1 MAEETEKTLTIKKD
15 TLWKSAVV
23 ILVILLA
30 ASLWTGGFG
39 LRGSTGS
46 AVQDT
51 GAQEQQGVVDLS
63 VFTENP
69 DLYPSLG
76 PKNADNVVIEFSD
89 FQCPFCAIVS
99 GLPSWIQTYQTQYG
113 DIINSAGKIQ
123 AMAEQGKLRFIYVP
137 MSFLGQESVYAAE
150 AAYCAHE
157 QGKFWEMHDAIFTA
171 HDGEENN
178 GKYSIA
184 NLKILAK
191 TIDGLDLGKFNTCL
205 DNGKYSDAVETVA
218 SQASTAASGTP
229 IFYVNGQKMSGSWT
243 QLSAALA

>member
-1 MAEETEKTLTIKKD
+1 MEEEKTITLKKD
-15 TLWKSAVV
+15 TLWKSFVIILFVLLVV
-23 ILVILLA
+23 SVF
-30 ASLWTGGFG
+30 TRGFG
-39 LRGSTGS
+39 IMSTGS
-46 AVQDT
+46 VVQDVNPDQ
-51 GAQEQQGVVDLS
+51 QEAVDLS
-63 VFTENP
+63 VFLDNP

-76 PKNADNVVIEFSD
+76 PENAKDVVIEFSD

-99 GLPSWIQTYQTQYG
+99 GLPSWLQTYQTQYA
-113 DIINSAGKIQ
+113 DLINSAGKIQ

-137 MSFLGQESVYAAE
+137 MSFLGEESVYAAE

-171 HDGEENN
+171 HDSKENN

-191 TIDGLDLGKFNTCL
+191 NIQGLDTSKFNKCL
-205 DNGKYSDAVETVA
+205 DDEKYATAVETTS

-229 IFYVNGQKMSGSWT
+229 TFYVNGEKMSGSWT

>member
-1 MAEETEKTLTIKKD
+1 MSDEKTLTIKKD

-23 ILVILLA
+23 ILILALA
-30 ASLWTGGFG
+30 VSLWTGGFG
-39 LRGSTGS
+39 LRGTGS
-46 AVQDT
+46 AVQNTGDT
-51 GAQEQQGVVDLS
+51 TQGAVDLS
-63 VFTENP
+63 VFTDNP

-76 PKNADNVVIEFSD
+76 PTDAENVVIEFSD

-99 GLPSWIQTYQTQYG
+99 GLPSWLQTYQTQYG
-113 DIINSAGKIQ
+113 DLINSAGKIQ

-137 MSFLGQESVYAAE
+137 MSFLGEESVYAVE

-171 HDGEENN
+171 HDSKENN

-191 TIDGLDLGKFNTCL
+191 NIQGLDISKFNKCL
-205 DNGKYSDAVETVA
+205 DDEKYATAVETTS

-229 IFYVNGQKMSGSWT
+229 TFYVNGEKMSGSWT
-243 QLSAALA
+243 ALSAALS